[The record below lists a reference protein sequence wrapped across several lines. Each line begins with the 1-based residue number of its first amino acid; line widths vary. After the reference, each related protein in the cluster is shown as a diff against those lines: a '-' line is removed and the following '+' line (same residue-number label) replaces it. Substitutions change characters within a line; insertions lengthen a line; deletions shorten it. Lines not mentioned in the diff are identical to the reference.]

1 MDALEFFALR
11 YDNVHTVMTS
21 RLLDGLTDEQLR
33 QRPHGVNSIAWLL
46 WHLARCEDVGVNRL
60 VVDRP
65 QLLDDEGWLAR
76 LGVPRR
82 DIGTGMTSDEVDD
95 LSARVDLAA
104 LRDYWDSL
112 HRRTQ
117 AVVREL
123 RATDLAGAVHPAYIH
138 RVIEEEGVLGPNAD
152 WVEPVWAEQP
162 NRGWFL
168 AQLALTHHYAHIS
181 EAQVTRGLLGFPG
194 R

>member
-82 DIGTGMTSDEVDD
+82 DIGTGMTSDE

-104 LRDYWDSL
+104 LRDY
-112 HRRTQ
+112 
-117 AVVREL
+117 
-123 RATDLAGAVHPAYIH
+123 
-138 RVIEEEGVLGPNAD
+138 
-152 WVEPVWAEQP
+152 
-162 NRGWFL
+162 
-168 AQLALTHHYAHIS
+168 
-181 EAQVTRGLLGFPG
+181 
-194 R
+194 

>member
-11 YDNVHTVMTS
+11 YDNVHTAMTS

-65 QLLDDEGWLAR
+65 QLLDEEGWLAR

-82 DIGTGMTSDEVDD
+82 DIGTGMTGDEVDD

-104 LRDYWDSL
+104 LRAYWDSL

-117 AVVREL
+117 VVVRGL
-123 RATDLAGAVHPAYIH
+123 RAIALAGVVDPAYVH
-138 RVIEEEGVLGPNAD
+138 RVIREDGVLGPHAG
-152 WVEPVWAEQP
+152 WVAPMWAEQP

-168 AQLALTHHYAHIS
+168 AQLALAHHYGHFY
-181 EAQVTRGLLGFPG
+181 EAQVTRGLLGLPA